1 VIDRGQVRY
10 SGPMDLLLE
19 TTDQQPLWNLR
30 LTTVLP
36 GIIEKIKA
44 LPGVAEVTEP
54 EFSNGRD
61 FIIRSAEGLTG
72 NDLLRALLPLDL
84 PLASFG
90 LQRRHLNDAFMDLTT
105 RGVPA

>member
-1 VIDRGQVRY
+1 
-10 SGPMDLLLE
+10 LE

-30 LTTVLP
+30 LTTIV
-36 GIIEKIKA
+36 
-44 LPGVAEVTEP
+44 PGVIERLRTLPCVAEITEP

-61 FIIRSAEGLTG
+61 FIIRAAAGLSG
-72 NDLLRALLPLDL
+72 NDLLREMLPLDL

-90 LQRRHLNDAFMDLTT
+90 QQRRHLNDAFMDLTT